1 MTSTPRLPRSTIHVP
16 LHFVREFLIGLAE
29 LVPGISGGTVAL
41 VTGVYEH
48 LIDAASHVLAALRR
62 LLSGPQRKSGFA
74 AELRR
79 TDWWLAIPVLAG
91 MALSVLTMAG
101 VMEHLV
107 SQYPENARGAFF
119 GLVAASVLVPLRL
132 IPREALTAGIVVRD
146 VVIVAVSAALAYWL
160 IGLAGATSAAEPA
173 APVVFIAAAIAVCAL
188 VMPGLSGSFFLL
200 AIGLYSPTLQAVD
213 TRDLGYIAVFA
224 AGALVGLGSIVQVLR
239 YLLARH
245 CRCALLAVT
254 GVMVG
259 SLRALW
265 PWPQATD
272 VSGSGSLAVPYE
284 PVVGP
289 VLLAVA
295 GVVVVMALII
305 AESWM
310 ARRSAEARR

>member
-1 MTSTPRLPRSTIHVP
+1 MTSSPRRLRSTVHVP
-16 LHFVREFLIGLAE
+16 LHFVRGFLIGLAE
-29 LVPGISGGTVAL
+29 LVPGVSGGTVAL

-62 LLSGPQRKSGFA
+62 LITGPQRRSGFA
-74 AELRR
+74 SELRR

-101 VMEHLV
+101 LMEHLV
-107 SQYPENARGAFF
+107 SQYPENARGTFF

-132 IPREALTAGIVVRD
+132 IPHADLTARVVIRD
-146 VVIVAVSAALAYWL
+146 VFIIVIGAGLAYWL

-173 APVVFIAAAIAVCAL
+173 APVVFVAAAIAVCAL

-224 AGALVGLGSIVQVLR
+224 AGALIGLGSIVQVLR
-239 YLLARH
+239 YLLTHR
-245 CRCALLAVT
+245 RRGTLLAMT
-254 GVMVG
+254 GLMVG

-265 PWPQATD
+265 PWQQSTGVA
-272 VSGSGSLAVPYE
+272 GSGGLTAPYA
-284 PVVGP
+284 PIAAP
-289 VLLAVA
+289 IALAVA
-295 GVVVVMALII
+295 GVVVVLGLII
-305 AESWM
+305 AETWT
-310 ARRSAEARR
+310 ARRSASVR